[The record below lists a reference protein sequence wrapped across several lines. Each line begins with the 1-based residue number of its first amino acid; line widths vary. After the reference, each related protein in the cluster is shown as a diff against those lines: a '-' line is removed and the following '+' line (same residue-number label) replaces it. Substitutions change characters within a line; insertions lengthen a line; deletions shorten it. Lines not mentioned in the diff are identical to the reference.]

1 MIPLLAEGSI
11 SIIYAKLGDL
21 KIIPTKPTVIFPIR
35 YRYVTRLEWPR
46 AILHLDMD
54 AFFVNVHIL
63 ENPSDKGI
71 PLAVGGK
78 PGQRGVIASASYEAR
93 AKGVRSA
100 MASSK
105 ALKVCPEIK
114 FVSSIRPMIG
124 SCSAKVME
132 ILARYGTLEKMSVD
146 EAFVDLS
153 LQKNP
158 EALVKTILKRIKLET
173 KLPSS
178 AGLATSKL
186 VAKIA
191 SDFEKP
197 EGFTV
202 VQPGTES
209 KFLAPLEIR
218 KIYGIGP
225 KTASRLNSLGI
236 EKCSDIVSIDI
247 QKLLPIFG
255 QYSVNLKNKAKGIDN
270 RPVDPSPWI
279 AKQQGTETT
288 FESDIKQAADVEL
301 ALEELSKEVS
311 ESIEQMGRSARTIT
325 IKLRWPDFTT
335 ITRQK
340 TVPGEIHKS
349 EDIYKVAKALLYE
362 NWEPGKPIRLLG
374 ISASRL
380 GVSDQ
385 QKLNLEFE

>member
-1 MIPLLAEGSI
+1 M
-11 SIIYAKLGDL
+11 
-21 KIIPTKPTVIFPIR
+21 
-35 YRYVTRLEWPR
+35 TRLEWPR

-105 ALKVCPEIK
+105 ALKLCPELK
-114 FVSSIRPMIG
+114 FVSSNRPMIR

-158 EALVKTILKRIKLET
+158 EALAKTILKRIKSET
-173 KLPSS
+173 NLPSS

-202 VQPGTES
+202 VRPGTES

-247 QKLLPIFG
+247 QKLLPVFG

-270 RPVDPSPWI
+270 RVVDPSPWI

-288 FESDIKQAADVEL
+288 FESDIKQAKDVEL
-301 ALEELSKEVS
+301 ALKELSKEVS

-340 TVPGEIHKS
+340 TVPGELHKS
-349 EDIYKVAKALLYE
+349 EDIYKVAKVLLYE

>member
-1 MIPLLAEGSI
+1 MKRI
-11 SIIYAKLGDL
+11 
-21 KIIPTKPTVIFPIR
+21 
-35 YRYVTRLEWPR
+35 EWPR

-63 ENPSDKGI
+63 EHPEDYGI

-93 AKGVRSA
+93 EKGVRSA

-105 ALKVCPEIK
+105 ARKLCPNLKL
-114 FVSSIRPMIG
+114 VSSNRPLIR
-124 SCSAKVME
+124 SSSAKVME
-132 ILARYGTLEKMSVD
+132 ILSRYGTLERMSVD

-158 EALVKTILKRIKLET
+158 AALVQPVLKRIKAET
-173 KLPSS
+173 NLPAS

-191 SDFEKP
+191 SDFDKP
-197 EGFTV
+197 EGFTIV
-202 VQPGTES
+202 EPGTES
-209 KFLAPLEIR
+209 KFLAPLKIR

-225 KTASRLNSLGI
+225 KTASILNGLGI
-236 EKCSDIVSIDI
+236 QICSDLVSIDI
-247 QKLLPIFG
+247 QKLQPIFG
-255 QYSVNLKNKAKGIDN
+255 QYSVNLKNKSKGIDN

-288 FESDIKQAADVEL
+288 FDVDIKDAEKVEL
-301 ALEELSKEVS
+301 ALQELCKEVS
-311 ESIEQMGRSARTIT
+311 ESIGQMGRSARTVT
-325 IKLRWPDFTT
+325 IKLRWSDFKT
-335 ITRQK
+335 ITRQR
-340 TVPGEIHKS
+340 TVPGEINKS
-349 EDIYKVAKALLYE
+349 EDIYKVAKSLLYE
-362 NWEPGKPIRLLG
+362 NWKPGKPIRLLG
-374 ISASRL
+374 VSASRL

-385 QKLNLEFE
+385 QKLKLEFE

>member
-1 MIPLLAEGSI
+1 MER
-11 SIIYAKLGDL
+11 
-21 KIIPTKPTVIFPIR
+21 V
-35 YRYVTRLEWPR
+35 VWPS

-63 ENPSDKGI
+63 ENPDDKGI

-93 AKGVRSA
+93 EKGVRSA

-105 ALKVCPEIK
+105 ALKICPELK
-114 FVSSIRPMIG
+114 LVSSNRPMIR

-132 ILARYGTLEKMSVD
+132 ILARYGTLERMSVD

-158 EALVKTILKRIKLET
+158 VALVRTILRRIKSET
-173 KLPSS
+173 DLPAS

-186 VAKIA
+186 VSKIA
-191 SDFEKP
+191 SDFDKP

-202 VQPGTES
+202 VEPGNES

-225 KTASRLNSLGI
+225 KTAALLNELGI
-236 EKCSDIVSIDI
+236 KTCSDIVSIDI
-247 QKLLPIFG
+247 QKLLPVFG

-270 RPVDPSPWI
+270 RPVDSTPWI
-279 AKQQGTETT
+279 AKQQGTEHT
-288 FESDIKQAADVEL
+288 FETDISDSDTVKE
-301 ALEELSKEVS
+301 ALLKLCEEVS
-311 ESIEQMGRSARTIT
+311 ESIGQMGRSARTIT
-325 IKLRWPDFTT
+325 IKLRWSDFKT

-340 TVPGEIHKS
+340 TVPGEISKS
-349 EDIYKVAKALLYE
+349 NDIYKVAKALLYE
-362 NWEPGKPIRLLG
+362 NWKPGKPIRLMG
-374 ISASRL
+374 VSASRF
-380 GVSDQ
+380 GISDQ
-385 QKLNLEFE
+385 QKLPLEFE

>member
-1 MIPLLAEGSI
+1 MER
-11 SIIYAKLGDL
+11 
-21 KIIPTKPTVIFPIR
+21 V
-35 YRYVTRLEWPR
+35 VWPR

-63 ENPSDKGI
+63 ENPGDKGI

-93 AKGVRSA
+93 EKGVRSA

-105 ALKVCPEIK
+105 AIKICPELK
-114 FVSSIRPMIG
+114 LVSSNRPMIR

-132 ILARYGTLEKMSVD
+132 ILERYGTLERMSVD

-158 EALVKTILKRIKLET
+158 AALVKTILRRIKSET
-173 KLPSS
+173 DLPAS

-191 SDFEKP
+191 SDFDKP
-197 EGFTV
+197 EGFTLV
-202 VQPGTES
+202 EPGNES

-225 KTASRLNSLGI
+225 KTAALLNELGI
-236 EKCSDIVSIDI
+236 KTCSDIVSTDI
-247 QKLLPIFG
+247 QKLLPVFG
-255 QYSVNLKNKAKGIDN
+255 QSSVNLKNKAKGLDN
-270 RPVDPSPWI
+270 RPVDSTPWI
-279 AKQQGTETT
+279 AKQQGTEHT
-288 FESDIKQAADVEL
+288 FETDISDSDTVEK
-301 ALEELSKEVS
+301 ALLKLCEEVS
-311 ESIEQMGRSARTIT
+311 ESIGQMGRSARTIT
-325 IKLRWPDFTT
+325 IKLRWSDFKT

-340 TVPGEIHKS
+340 TVPGEVYKS
-349 EDIYKVAKALLYE
+349 NDIYKVAKALLYE
-362 NWEPGKPIRLLG
+362 NWKPGKPIRLMG
-374 ISASRL
+374 VSASRL
-380 GVSDQ
+380 GISDQ
-385 QKLNLEFE
+385 QKLPLEFE

>member
-1 MIPLLAEGSI
+1 MER
-11 SIIYAKLGDL
+11 
-21 KIIPTKPTVIFPIR
+21 V
-35 YRYVTRLEWPR
+35 VWPR

-63 ENPSDKGI
+63 ENLGDKGI

-93 AKGVRSA
+93 EKGVRSA

-105 ALKVCPEIK
+105 ALKLCPRLK
-114 FVSSIRPMIG
+114 LVSSNRPMIR
-124 SCSAKVME
+124 SCSTKVME
-132 ILARYGTLEKMSVD
+132 ILARYGTLERMSVD

-158 EALVKTILKRIKLET
+158 QALVKTILRRIKSET
-173 KLPSS
+173 NLPAS

-191 SDFEKP
+191 SDFDKP

-202 VQPGTES
+202 VEPGTES

-225 KTASRLNSLGI
+225 KTAASLKALGV
-236 EKCSDIVSIDI
+236 KTCSDIVSIDI
-247 QKLLPIFG
+247 QKLLPVFG

-270 RPVDPSPWI
+270 RPVDSTPWV
-279 AKQQGTETT
+279 AKQQGTEHT
-288 FESDIKQAADVEL
+288 FEKDISDSDTVEV
-301 ALEELSKEVS
+301 ALLKLCEEVS
-311 ESIEQMGRSARTIT
+311 ESIGQMGRSARTIT
-325 IKLRWPDFTT
+325 IKLRWSDFKT

-340 TVPGEIHKS
+340 TVPGEIYKS
-349 EDIYKVAKALLYE
+349 DDIYKVAKALLYD
-362 NWEPGKPIRLLG
+362 NWKPGKPIRLMG
-374 ISASRL
+374 VSASRL
-380 GVSDQ
+380 GISDQ
-385 QKLNLEFE
+385 QKLPLEFE